1 MVHISKDGKRAR
13 ANVTALFG
21 HVGLAKVELKNAS
34 AGDIVGL
41 CGFEDAFIG
50 ETITDSEERLPIPFV
65 DIDPPTITMKI
76 CINDGPLAGR
86 EGKLLTARQVRERLV
101 RETRTNVSILFA
113 DTDVAGHFEIQARGE
128 MQIAIIVEQMRR
140 EGFEILVSRPE
151 VIFHRDAA
159 GTLLEPLE
167 TLYVDVPND
176 TLGDILQS
184 LAGRKA
190 EITHMEHNPHSVTV
204 QAVVPTRGL
213 IGYQG
218 ELLTDTRGTAI
229 MLPKPRIQKMKPD
242 ALDRLLLHELFH
254 VLSRN
259 APELRRDLY
268 RIIGFHVCDP
278 MALPPAM
285 ADLKLTNPDAPLI
298 DCRIELT
305 DDGEACWAAPILY
318 SSSATYDA
326 VKKPPLFQY
335 LTFRLMKLEEHDG
348 RWRPLVKDGDPALID
363 PAQSKSF
370 ADQIGQNTKYIIH
383 PDEVLADNFVFLV
396 MQTEKLPSPEII
408 ERMGERLRGK

>member
-1 MVHISKDGKRAR
+1 MLRTLALRTLVMTVALIVINTELLADEPL
-13 ANVTALFG
+13 TADTQLEF
-21 HVGLAKVELKNAS
+21 AS
-34 AGDIVGL
+34 LETGRTLVSTRDT
-41 CGFEDAFIG
+41 FIG
-50 ETITDSEERLPIPFV
+50 ALSRFD
-65 DIDPPTITMKI
+65 
-76 CINDGPLAGR
+76 
-86 EGKLLTARQVRERLV
+86 RQVRLQTDGEATEAALLEFLAREVVAWDDAATGNDPVEATTRTLITQSIERLRPKLESFRIPLPKTV
-101 RETRTNVSILFA
+101 LLVQVSGKEEA
-113 DTDVAGHFEIQARGE
+113 N
-128 MQIAIIVEQMRR
+128 
-140 EGFEILVSRPE
+140 
-151 VIFHRDAA
+151 AA
-159 GTLLEPLE
+159 
-167 TLYVDVPND
+167 Y
-176 TLGDILQS
+176 
-184 LAGRKA
+184 
-190 EITHMEHNPHSVTV
+190 
-204 QAVVPTRGL
+204 
-213 IGYQG
+213 
-218 ELLTDTRGTAI
+218 TRGTAI

-305 DDGEACWAAPILY
+305 DDGETCWAAPILY

-348 RWRPLVKDGDPALID
+348 RWRPLLKVGEPILID

>member
-1 MVHISKDGKRAR
+1 M
-13 ANVTALFG
+13 
-21 HVGLAKVELKNAS
+21 
-34 AGDIVGL
+34 
-41 CGFEDAFIG
+41 
-50 ETITDSEERLPIPFV
+50 
-65 DIDPPTITMKI
+65 
-76 CINDGPLAGR
+76 
-86 EGKLLTARQVRERLV
+86 
-101 RETRTNVSILFA
+101 
-113 DTDVAGHFEIQARGE
+113 
-128 MQIAIIVEQMRR
+128 
-140 EGFEILVSRPE
+140 
-151 VIFHRDAA
+151 
-159 GTLLEPLE
+159 
-167 TLYVDVPND
+167 
-176 TLGDILQS
+176 
-184 LAGRKA
+184 
-190 EITHMEHNPHSVTV
+190 
-204 QAVVPTRGL
+204 
-213 IGYQG
+213 
-218 ELLTDTRGTAI
+218 
-229 MLPKPRIQKMKPD
+229 
-242 ALDRLLLHELFH
+242 
-254 VLSRN
+254 LSRN

-348 RWRPLVKDGDPALID
+348 RWRPLLKVGEPILID

>member
-1 MVHISKDGKRAR
+1 MLRTLALRTLVMTVALIVINTELLADEPL
-13 ANVTALFG
+13 TADTQLEF
-21 HVGLAKVELKNAS
+21 AS
-34 AGDIVGL
+34 LETGRTLVSTRDT
-41 CGFEDAFIG
+41 FIG
-50 ETITDSEERLPIPFV
+50 ALSRFD
-65 DIDPPTITMKI
+65 
-76 CINDGPLAGR
+76 
-86 EGKLLTARQVRERLV
+86 RQVRLQTDGEATEAALLEFLAREVVAWDDAATGNDPVEATTRTLITQSIERLRPKLESFRIPLPKTV
-101 RETRTNVSILFA
+101 LLVQVSGKEEA
-113 DTDVAGHFEIQARGE
+113 N
-128 MQIAIIVEQMRR
+128 
-140 EGFEILVSRPE
+140 
-151 VIFHRDAA
+151 AA
-159 GTLLEPLE
+159 
-167 TLYVDVPND
+167 Y
-176 TLGDILQS
+176 
-184 LAGRKA
+184 
-190 EITHMEHNPHSVTV
+190 
-204 QAVVPTRGL
+204 
-213 IGYQG
+213 
-218 ELLTDTRGTAI
+218 TRGTAI

-348 RWRPLVKDGDPALID
+348 RWRPLLKEGEPVLID

-408 ERMGERLRGK
+408 ERMSERLRGK

>member
-1 MVHISKDGKRAR
+1 MLRTLALRTLVMTVALIVI
-13 ANVTALFG
+13 NTAL
-21 HVGLAKVELKNAS
+21 LADEPLTADTQLEFAS
-34 AGDIVGL
+34 LETGRTLVSTRDT
-41 CGFEDAFIG
+41 FIG
-50 ETITDSEERLPIPFV
+50 ALSRFD
-65 DIDPPTITMKI
+65 
-76 CINDGPLAGR
+76 
-86 EGKLLTARQVRERLV
+86 RQVRLQTDGEATEAALLEFLAREVVAWDDAATGNDPVEATTRTLITQSIERLRPKLESFRIPLPKTV
-101 RETRTNVSILFA
+101 LLV
-113 DTDVAGHFEIQARGE
+113 
-128 MQIAIIVEQMRR
+128 QMSGK
-140 EGFEILVSRPE
+140 EEAN
-151 VIFHRDAA
+151 AA
-159 GTLLEPLE
+159 
-167 TLYVDVPND
+167 Y
-176 TLGDILQS
+176 
-184 LAGRKA
+184 
-190 EITHMEHNPHSVTV
+190 
-204 QAVVPTRGL
+204 
-213 IGYQG
+213 
-218 ELLTDTRGTAI
+218 TRGTAI
-229 MLPKPRIQKMKPD
+229 MLPKSRIQKLKPD

-305 DDGEACWAAPILY
+305 DDGETCWAAPILY

-348 RWRPLVKDGDPALID
+348 RWRPLLKVGEPILID

>member
-1 MVHISKDGKRAR
+1 MLRTLALRTLVMTVALIVINTELLADEPL
-13 ANVTALFG
+13 TADTQLEF
-21 HVGLAKVELKNAS
+21 AS
-34 AGDIVGL
+34 LETGRTLVSTRDT
-41 CGFEDAFIG
+41 FIG
-50 ETITDSEERLPIPFV
+50 ALSRFD
-65 DIDPPTITMKI
+65 
-76 CINDGPLAGR
+76 
-86 EGKLLTARQVRERLV
+86 RQVRLQTDGEATEAALLEFLAREVVAWDDAATGNDPVEATTRTLITQSIERLRPKLESFRIPLPKTV
-101 RETRTNVSILFA
+101 LLVQVSGKEEA
-113 DTDVAGHFEIQARGE
+113 N
-128 MQIAIIVEQMRR
+128 
-140 EGFEILVSRPE
+140 
-151 VIFHRDAA
+151 AA
-159 GTLLEPLE
+159 
-167 TLYVDVPND
+167 Y
-176 TLGDILQS
+176 
-184 LAGRKA
+184 
-190 EITHMEHNPHSVTV
+190 
-204 QAVVPTRGL
+204 
-213 IGYQG
+213 
-218 ELLTDTRGTAI
+218 TRGTAI

-348 RWRPLVKDGDPALID
+348 RWRPLLKVDEPILID

-408 ERMGERLRGK
+408 ERMSERLRGK

>member
-1 MVHISKDGKRAR
+1 MLRTLALRTLVMTVALIVINTELLADEPL
-13 ANVTALFG
+13 TADTQLEF
-21 HVGLAKVELKNAS
+21 AS
-34 AGDIVGL
+34 LETGRTLVSTRDT
-41 CGFEDAFIG
+41 FIG
-50 ETITDSEERLPIPFV
+50 ALSRFD
-65 DIDPPTITMKI
+65 
-76 CINDGPLAGR
+76 
-86 EGKLLTARQVRERLV
+86 RQVRLQTDGEATEAALLEFLAREVVAWDDAATGNDPVEATTRTLITQSIERLRPKLESFRIPLPKTV
-101 RETRTNVSILFA
+101 LLVQVSGKEEA
-113 DTDVAGHFEIQARGE
+113 N
-128 MQIAIIVEQMRR
+128 
-140 EGFEILVSRPE
+140 
-151 VIFHRDAA
+151 AA
-159 GTLLEPLE
+159 
-167 TLYVDVPND
+167 Y
-176 TLGDILQS
+176 
-184 LAGRKA
+184 
-190 EITHMEHNPHSVTV
+190 
-204 QAVVPTRGL
+204 
-213 IGYQG
+213 
-218 ELLTDTRGTAI
+218 TRGTAI

-348 RWRPLVKDGDPALID
+348 RWRPLLKEGEPILID

>member
-1 MVHISKDGKRAR
+1 MLRTLALRTLVMTVALIVINTELLADEPL
-13 ANVTALFG
+13 TADTQLEF
-21 HVGLAKVELKNAS
+21 AS
-34 AGDIVGL
+34 LETGRTLVSTRDT
-41 CGFEDAFIG
+41 FIG
-50 ETITDSEERLPIPFV
+50 ALSRFD
-65 DIDPPTITMKI
+65 
-76 CINDGPLAGR
+76 
-86 EGKLLTARQVRERLV
+86 RQVRLQTDGEATEAALLEFLAREVVAWDDAATGNDPVEATTRTLITQSIERLRPKLESFRIPLPKTV
-101 RETRTNVSILFA
+101 LLVQVSGKEEA
-113 DTDVAGHFEIQARGE
+113 N
-128 MQIAIIVEQMRR
+128 
-140 EGFEILVSRPE
+140 
-151 VIFHRDAA
+151 AA
-159 GTLLEPLE
+159 
-167 TLYVDVPND
+167 Y
-176 TLGDILQS
+176 
-184 LAGRKA
+184 
-190 EITHMEHNPHSVTV
+190 
-204 QAVVPTRGL
+204 
-213 IGYQG
+213 
-218 ELLTDTRGTAI
+218 TRGTAI
-229 MLPKPRIQKMKPD
+229 MLPKSRIQKLKPD

-305 DDGEACWAAPILY
+305 DDGETCWAAPILY

-348 RWRPLVKDGDPALID
+348 RWRPLLKVGEPILID

>member
-1 MVHISKDGKRAR
+1 MLRTLALRTLVMTVALIVINTELLADEPL
-13 ANVTALFG
+13 TADTQLEF
-21 HVGLAKVELKNAS
+21 AS
-34 AGDIVGL
+34 LETGRTLVSTRDT
-41 CGFEDAFIG
+41 FIG
-50 ETITDSEERLPIPFV
+50 ALSRFD
-65 DIDPPTITMKI
+65 
-76 CINDGPLAGR
+76 
-86 EGKLLTARQVRERLV
+86 RQVRLQTDGEATEAALLEFLAREVVAWDDAATGNDPVEATTRTLITQSIERLRPKLESFRIPLPKTV
-101 RETRTNVSILFA
+101 LLVQVSGKEEA
-113 DTDVAGHFEIQARGE
+113 N
-128 MQIAIIVEQMRR
+128 
-140 EGFEILVSRPE
+140 
-151 VIFHRDAA
+151 AA
-159 GTLLEPLE
+159 
-167 TLYVDVPND
+167 Y
-176 TLGDILQS
+176 
-184 LAGRKA
+184 
-190 EITHMEHNPHSVTV
+190 
-204 QAVVPTRGL
+204 
-213 IGYQG
+213 
-218 ELLTDTRGTAI
+218 TRGTAI
-229 MLPKPRIQKMKPD
+229 MLPKPRIQKLKPD

-348 RWRPLVKDGDPALID
+348 RWRPLLKVGEPILID

>member
-1 MVHISKDGKRAR
+1 MLRTLALRTLVMTVALIVINTELLADEPL
-13 ANVTALFG
+13 TADTQLEF
-21 HVGLAKVELKNAS
+21 AS
-34 AGDIVGL
+34 LETGRTLVSTRDT
-41 CGFEDAFIG
+41 FIG
-50 ETITDSEERLPIPFV
+50 ALSRFD
-65 DIDPPTITMKI
+65 
-76 CINDGPLAGR
+76 
-86 EGKLLTARQVRERLV
+86 RQVRLQTDGEATEAALLEFLAREVVAWDDAATGNDPVEATTRTLITQSIERLRPKLESFRIPLPKTV
-101 RETRTNVSILFA
+101 LLVQVSGKEEA
-113 DTDVAGHFEIQARGE
+113 N
-128 MQIAIIVEQMRR
+128 
-140 EGFEILVSRPE
+140 
-151 VIFHRDAA
+151 AA
-159 GTLLEPLE
+159 
-167 TLYVDVPND
+167 Y
-176 TLGDILQS
+176 
-184 LAGRKA
+184 
-190 EITHMEHNPHSVTV
+190 
-204 QAVVPTRGL
+204 
-213 IGYQG
+213 
-218 ELLTDTRGTAI
+218 TRGTAI

-268 RIIGFHVCDP
+268 RIIGVHVCDP

-348 RWRPLVKDGDPALID
+348 RWRPLLKVGEPILID

>member
-1 MVHISKDGKRAR
+1 MLRTLALRTLVMTVALIVINTELLADEPL
-13 ANVTALFG
+13 TADTQLEF
-21 HVGLAKVELKNAS
+21 AS
-34 AGDIVGL
+34 LETGRTLVSTRDT
-41 CGFEDAFIG
+41 FIG
-50 ETITDSEERLPIPFV
+50 ALSRFD
-65 DIDPPTITMKI
+65 
-76 CINDGPLAGR
+76 
-86 EGKLLTARQVRERLV
+86 RQVRLQTDGEATEAALLEFLAREVVAWDDAATGNDPVEATTRTLITQSIERLRPKLESFRIPLPKTV
-101 RETRTNVSILFA
+101 LLV
-113 DTDVAGHFEIQARGE
+113 
-128 MQIAIIVEQMRR
+128 QMSGK
-140 EGFEILVSRPE
+140 EEAN
-151 VIFHRDAA
+151 AA
-159 GTLLEPLE
+159 
-167 TLYVDVPND
+167 Y
-176 TLGDILQS
+176 
-184 LAGRKA
+184 
-190 EITHMEHNPHSVTV
+190 
-204 QAVVPTRGL
+204 
-213 IGYQG
+213 
-218 ELLTDTRGTAI
+218 TRGTAI
-229 MLPKPRIQKMKPD
+229 MLPKQRIQKMKPD

-305 DDGEACWAAPILY
+305 DDGETCWAAPILY

-326 VKKPPLFQY
+326 IKKPPLFQY

-348 RWRPLVKDGDPALID
+348 RWRPLLKEGDPVLID

-408 ERMGERLRGK
+408 ERMSERLRGK

>member
-1 MVHISKDGKRAR
+1 MLRTLALRTLVMTVALIVINTELLADEPL
-13 ANVTALFG
+13 TADTQLEF
-21 HVGLAKVELKNAS
+21 AS
-34 AGDIVGL
+34 LETGRTLVSTRDT
-41 CGFEDAFIG
+41 FIG
-50 ETITDSEERLPIPFV
+50 ALSRFD
-65 DIDPPTITMKI
+65 
-76 CINDGPLAGR
+76 
-86 EGKLLTARQVRERLV
+86 RQVRLQTDGEATEAALLEFLAREVVAWDDAATGNDPVEATTRTLITQSIERLRPKLESFRIPLPKTV
-101 RETRTNVSILFA
+101 LLVQVSGKEEA
-113 DTDVAGHFEIQARGE
+113 N
-128 MQIAIIVEQMRR
+128 
-140 EGFEILVSRPE
+140 
-151 VIFHRDAA
+151 AA
-159 GTLLEPLE
+159 
-167 TLYVDVPND
+167 Y
-176 TLGDILQS
+176 
-184 LAGRKA
+184 
-190 EITHMEHNPHSVTV
+190 
-204 QAVVPTRGL
+204 
-213 IGYQG
+213 
-218 ELLTDTRGTAI
+218 TRGTAI

-348 RWRPLVKDGDPALID
+348 RWRPLLKEGEPVLID

>member
-1 MVHISKDGKRAR
+1 MLRTLALRPLVMTVALIVINTELLADEPL
-13 ANVTALFG
+13 TADTQLEF
-21 HVGLAKVELKNAS
+21 AS
-34 AGDIVGL
+34 LETGRTLVSTRDT
-41 CGFEDAFIG
+41 FIG
-50 ETITDSEERLPIPFV
+50 ALSRFD
-65 DIDPPTITMKI
+65 
-76 CINDGPLAGR
+76 
-86 EGKLLTARQVRERLV
+86 RQVRLQTDGEATEAALLEFLAREVVAWDDAATGNDPVEATTRTLITQSIERLRPKLESFRIPLPKTV
-101 RETRTNVSILFA
+101 LLVQVSGKEEA
-113 DTDVAGHFEIQARGE
+113 N
-128 MQIAIIVEQMRR
+128 
-140 EGFEILVSRPE
+140 
-151 VIFHRDAA
+151 AA
-159 GTLLEPLE
+159 
-167 TLYVDVPND
+167 Y
-176 TLGDILQS
+176 
-184 LAGRKA
+184 
-190 EITHMEHNPHSVTV
+190 
-204 QAVVPTRGL
+204 
-213 IGYQG
+213 
-218 ELLTDTRGTAI
+218 TRGTAI

-348 RWRPLVKDGDPALID
+348 RWRPLLKVGEPILID

-396 MQTEKLPSPEII
+396 MQTEQLPSPEII

>member
-1 MVHISKDGKRAR
+1 MLHTLALRTLAMSVALMII
-13 ANVTALFG
+13 NTAL
-21 HVGLAKVELKNAS
+21 LADEPLTADTQLEFAS
-34 AGDIVGL
+34 LETGRTLVSTRDN
-41 CGFEDAFIG
+41 FIG
-50 ETITDSEERLPIPFV
+50 ALSRFD
-65 DIDPPTITMKI
+65 
-76 CINDGPLAGR
+76 
-86 EGKLLTARQVRERLV
+86 RQVRLQTDGEATEAALLEFLAREVVAWDDAATGNDPVEATTRTLITQSIERLRPKLESFRIPLPKTV
-101 RETRTNVSILFA
+101 LLV
-113 DTDVAGHFEIQARGE
+113 
-128 MQIAIIVEQMRR
+128 QMSGK
-140 EGFEILVSRPE
+140 EEAN
-151 VIFHRDAA
+151 AA
-159 GTLLEPLE
+159 
-167 TLYVDVPND
+167 Y
-176 TLGDILQS
+176 
-184 LAGRKA
+184 
-190 EITHMEHNPHSVTV
+190 
-204 QAVVPTRGL
+204 
-213 IGYQG
+213 
-218 ELLTDTRGTAI
+218 TRGTAI

-278 MALPPAM
+278 MALPSAM

-305 DDGEACWAAPILY
+305 DDGETCWAAPILY

-326 VKKPPLFQY
+326 IKKPPLFQY

-408 ERMGERLRGK
+408 ERMSERLRGK

>member
-1 MVHISKDGKRAR
+1 MLRTLALRTLVMTVALIVINTELLADEPL
-13 ANVTALFG
+13 TADTQLEF
-21 HVGLAKVELKNAS
+21 AS
-34 AGDIVGL
+34 LETGRTLVSTRDT
-41 CGFEDAFIG
+41 FIG
-50 ETITDSEERLPIPFV
+50 ALSRFD
-65 DIDPPTITMKI
+65 
-76 CINDGPLAGR
+76 
-86 EGKLLTARQVRERLV
+86 RQVRLQTDGEATEAALLEFLAREVVAWDDATTGNDPVEATTRTLITQSIERLRPKLESFRIPLPKTV
-101 RETRTNVSILFA
+101 LLVQVSGKEEA
-113 DTDVAGHFEIQARGE
+113 N
-128 MQIAIIVEQMRR
+128 
-140 EGFEILVSRPE
+140 
-151 VIFHRDAA
+151 AA
-159 GTLLEPLE
+159 
-167 TLYVDVPND
+167 Y
-176 TLGDILQS
+176 
-184 LAGRKA
+184 
-190 EITHMEHNPHSVTV
+190 
-204 QAVVPTRGL
+204 
-213 IGYQG
+213 
-218 ELLTDTRGTAI
+218 TRGTAI

-348 RWRPLVKDGDPALID
+348 RWRPLLKEGEPVLID

-408 ERMGERLRGK
+408 ERMSERLRGK

>member
-1 MVHISKDGKRAR
+1 MLRTLALRTLVMTVALIVINTELLADEPL
-13 ANVTALFG
+13 TADTQLEF
-21 HVGLAKVELKNAS
+21 AS
-34 AGDIVGL
+34 FEAGRTLVSTRDT
-41 CGFEDAFIG
+41 FIG
-50 ETITDSEERLPIPFV
+50 ALSRFD
-65 DIDPPTITMKI
+65 
-76 CINDGPLAGR
+76 
-86 EGKLLTARQVRERLV
+86 RQVRLQTDGEATEAALLEFLAREVVAWDDAATGNDPVEATTRTLITQSIERLRPKLESFRIPLPKTV
-101 RETRTNVSILFA
+101 LLVQVSGKEEA
-113 DTDVAGHFEIQARGE
+113 N
-128 MQIAIIVEQMRR
+128 
-140 EGFEILVSRPE
+140 
-151 VIFHRDAA
+151 AA
-159 GTLLEPLE
+159 
-167 TLYVDVPND
+167 Y
-176 TLGDILQS
+176 
-184 LAGRKA
+184 
-190 EITHMEHNPHSVTV
+190 
-204 QAVVPTRGL
+204 
-213 IGYQG
+213 
-218 ELLTDTRGTAI
+218 TRGTAI
-229 MLPKPRIQKMKPD
+229 MLPKSRIQKMKPD

-305 DDGEACWAAPILY
+305 DDGETCWAAPILY

-326 VKKPPLFQY
+326 IKKPPLFQY

-348 RWRPLVKDGDPALID
+348 RWRPLLKVGEPILID

-408 ERMGERLRGK
+408 ERMSERLRGK

>member
-1 MVHISKDGKRAR
+1 MLRTLALRTLVMTVALIVI
-13 ANVTALFG
+13 NTAL
-21 HVGLAKVELKNAS
+21 LADEPLTADTQLEFAS
-34 AGDIVGL
+34 LETGRTLVSTRDT
-41 CGFEDAFIG
+41 FIG
-50 ETITDSEERLPIPFV
+50 ALSRFD
-65 DIDPPTITMKI
+65 
-76 CINDGPLAGR
+76 
-86 EGKLLTARQVRERLV
+86 RQVRLQTDGEATEAALLEFLAREVVAWDDAATGNDPVEATTRTLITQSIERLRPKLESFRIPLPKTV
-101 RETRTNVSILFA
+101 LLVQVSGKEEA
-113 DTDVAGHFEIQARGE
+113 N
-128 MQIAIIVEQMRR
+128 
-140 EGFEILVSRPE
+140 
-151 VIFHRDAA
+151 AA
-159 GTLLEPLE
+159 
-167 TLYVDVPND
+167 Y
-176 TLGDILQS
+176 
-184 LAGRKA
+184 
-190 EITHMEHNPHSVTV
+190 
-204 QAVVPTRGL
+204 
-213 IGYQG
+213 
-218 ELLTDTRGTAI
+218 TRGTAI
-229 MLPKPRIQKMKPD
+229 MLPKPRIQKMKTD

-348 RWRPLVKDGDPALID
+348 RWRPLLKVGEPILID

>member
-1 MVHISKDGKRAR
+1 MLRTLALRTLVMTVALIVINTELLADEPL
-13 ANVTALFG
+13 TADTQLEF
-21 HVGLAKVELKNAS
+21 AS
-34 AGDIVGL
+34 LETGRTLVSTRDT
-41 CGFEDAFIG
+41 FIG
-50 ETITDSEERLPIPFV
+50 ALSRFD
-65 DIDPPTITMKI
+65 
-76 CINDGPLAGR
+76 
-86 EGKLLTARQVRERLV
+86 RQVRLQTDGEATEAALLEFLAREVVAWDDAATGNDPVEATTRTLITQSIERLRPKLESFRIPLPKTV
-101 RETRTNVSILFA
+101 LLVQVSGKEEA
-113 DTDVAGHFEIQARGE
+113 N
-128 MQIAIIVEQMRR
+128 
-140 EGFEILVSRPE
+140 
-151 VIFHRDAA
+151 AA
-159 GTLLEPLE
+159 
-167 TLYVDVPND
+167 Y
-176 TLGDILQS
+176 
-184 LAGRKA
+184 
-190 EITHMEHNPHSVTV
+190 
-204 QAVVPTRGL
+204 
-213 IGYQG
+213 
-218 ELLTDTRGTAI
+218 TRGTAI

-348 RWRPLVKDGDPALID
+348 RWRPLLKVGEPILID